1 MNFYAITCELNP
13 FHTGHKYLIEQT
25 KRKTNTDAIV
35 CIMSGS
41 MVQRGDVAIFDKWQ
55 RAKAALQNG
64 ADLVIELP
72 TCYVL
77 QSADQF
83 AKGAVEIANLLGCE
97 GIAFGSECTDTKLLY
112 KMAELKANEP
122 IEYKTALK
130 KYLNEGLGYPLAC
143 EKAAQDVL
151 GSLPEEI
158 TQPNS
163 TLGISYIAS
172 AKKINPDM
180 KIHIEKRIG
189 NYHSSDLTEEFASA
203 SALRQI
209 LLSGDRTSDYL
220 LCTSD
225 EIYDIN
231 NISPLILGYFRM
243 AKEEDL
249 KNILGMEEGL
259 ALRLIQKS
267 RESTSYNEFIQ
278 KCVSKRYTSHRIRR
292 VVLCSLL
299 NITSSP
305 KPNYLR
311 VLGLNSNGAKI
322 LKQLKDQCPVEIITK
337 LSVATQ
343 KDNPMLMQDI
353 LSTDIASLC
362 VGKRASLDYLTS
374 PVVI

>member
-1 MNFYAITCELNP
+1 MNIYAITCELNP

-25 KRKTNTDAIV
+25 KRKTGADAIV

-55 RAKAALQNG
+55 RARAALENG

-72 TCYVL
+72 ACYVL
-77 QSADQF
+77 QSADLF
-83 AKGAVEIANLLGCE
+83 AKGAVEIANLLGCT
-97 GIAFGSECTDTKLLY
+97 GLAFGSECTDTKLLY

-130 KYLNEGLGYPLAC
+130 KYLDEGLGYPLSC
-143 EKAAQDVL
+143 EKAAEEVL
-151 GSLPEEI
+151 GNLPEEI
-158 TQPNS
+158 TKPNS
-163 TLGISYIAS
+163 TLGISYIAA
-172 AKKINPDM
+172 AKKINPEM

-189 NYHSSDLTEEFASA
+189 NYHSNDLTEEFASA

-231 NISPLILGYFRM
+231 NISSLILGYFRM
-243 AKEEDL
+243 AKEENL
-249 KNILGMEEGL
+249 KDISGMEDGL

-267 RESTSYNEFIQ
+267 RESSSYNEFIQ

-299 NITSSP
+299 NITTSP

-311 VLGLNSNGAKI
+311 VLGLNSSGAKI
-322 LKQLKDQCPVEIITK
+322 LKQIKGHCPAEIITK
-337 LSVATQ
+337 LSDANI

-362 VGKRASLDYLTS
+362 VGKRASADYLTS